1 MGIAFHPSSK
11 STRERCPSRTVC
23 IHTHA
28 PLRYRSSTSTRF
40 RRVRTAATSAHT
52 RCACKKAHQ
61 RQVCTF
67 RLQGSEGLVLTRL
80 RGVFK
85 KHQDLTD
92 AKHQVSVKVRSLP
105 SQPSKVFNAQ
115 HLGWQAQHSAQG
127 AQWHAQSHT
136 TSQVSQPCCWLVAPE
151 PTMELPV
158 SATGTWFTFHT
169 PPPPRTAR
177 EERRSKSLP
186 GVPRSQ
192 GRCPVT
198 AGPQDLRIH
207 KYPFRANIYV

>member
-67 RLQGSEGLVLTRL
+67 RLQGNEGLVLTRL
-80 RGVFK
+80 RGVIK

-151 PTMELPV
+151 P
-158 SATGTWFTFHT
+158 
-169 PPPPRTAR
+169 
-177 EERRSKSLP
+177 RRSSRCRLRVRGSPSTPHCRQGQPEKRGAASHCLGFP
-186 GVPRSQ
+186 G
-192 GRCPVT
+192 
-198 AGPQDLRIH
+198 H
-207 KYPFRANIYV
+207 KDAAQ